1 MNPARSN
8 NLCPSTSTPEGAS
21 RNVRPNIMLMR
32 IANRPQVSGYRPQV
46 CSGSHAVPSANLC
59 PSQRNSTRIL
69 LPKANEPCVNVSPRD
84 LKPEAFSSRQIRRRA
99 VVDEAV
105 LRGRFGLAQFHPHPV
120 LRALEAELL

>member
-32 IANRPQVSGYRPQV
+32 IANRPQL

-69 LPKANEPCVNVSPRD
+69 LPKANEPCVDVSPRD